1 MAFIEHERARAL
13 KDAAP
18 GDAKKLSSETIY
30 LQIAALRAFYA
41 FAETGKAP
49 AAKHRRKPLLSPAVE
64 APAAVALR
72 CRNHPAAQT
81 RNRGRASR
89 LVRSG
94 GARTGL
100 RLRLAL
106 GGIARHPPG
115 TTSSGGRLRHRYWQ
129 GQQGARRARGPPGG
143 RQRSSDTWRRAARN
157 WSRPDRRAIY
167 F

>member
-41 FAETGKAP
+41 FAEQE
-49 AAKHRRKPLLSPAVE
+49 KHLPQNIAENLSFPRRWKRLPQ
-64 APAAVALR
+64 VALR
-72 CRNHPAAQT
+72 CRNSPAAQT

-89 LVRSG
+89 LVQPG

-115 TTSSGGRLRHRYWQ
+115 TTSSGGRLRHRYRQ

-143 RQRSSDTWRRAARN
+143 GSDPAIPGGGPPETGHGP
-157 WSRPDRRAIY
+157 SRRAIY